1 MNVLLGVTGSI
12 SAYKAV
18 DILRI
23 FQKNKHT
30 VSVIMTAAA
39 QQIIPALT
47 FETFTPG
54 RVYTDMFERKRDPLL
69 HIDVCRDSDLLLI
82 APATANIIGKIAN
95 GIADDL
101 LSTTFL
107 AFYKTVI
114 AAPAM
119 NCHMWEN
126 PAVKENLAALKSRGI
141 GIIEPE
147 EGSLACNYEGKGK
160 LPEPRQIYDYCIKMI
175 TGAVD
180 V

>member
-23 FQKNKHT
+23 FQKNGHG
-30 VSVIMTAAA
+30 VSVVMTAAA

-47 FETFTPG
+47 FETFSPG
-54 RVYTDMFERKRDPLL
+54 RVYTDMFERKRDPLV
-69 HIDVCRDSDLLLI
+69 HIDVCRDNDFLLI
-82 APATANIIGKIAN
+82 APATANIIGKTAN

-101 LSTTFL
+101 LSTVFL

-114 AAPAM
+114 IAPAM
-119 NCHMWEN
+119 NCYMLDN
-126 PAVKENLAALKSRGI
+126 PAVRDNLARLKSRGVE
-141 GIIEPE
+141 IIEPE

-160 LPEPRQIYDYCIKMI
+160 LPDPQAIYDHCIKI
-175 TGAVD
+175 VTGAVD